1 MLGQLLDRRQPDN
14 PQHDRVPQGM
24 PDQRDSDLQLVQE
37 DELHELNFAISRQR
51 MLRRQRHLL
60 SARKFFSQ
68 RVRSNDVSAPLKDHL
83 LLQRTWLQRLQHFK
97 IFRESSNFHFHCIH
111 LFC

>member
-1 MLGQLLDRRQPDN
+1 MLGQLLDRQQPDN

-37 DELHELNFAISRQR
+37 DELHKRNFAISRQG
-51 MLRRQRHLL
+51 MFRRQRHLL
-60 SARKFFSQ
+60 PARRFIFQSD
-68 RVRSNDVSAPLKDHL
+68 DVSAPLKDHL
-83 LLQRTWLQRLQHFK
+83 LLQRTWLQRLQHFE
-97 IFRESSNFHFHCIH
+97 IFRESSHFHLHCIR